1 MVGGAGDD
9 VYVVDNA
16 GDVVVE
22 AAGEGVDL
30 VQSSVTHTLGDN
42 VENLTLTGSGAIN
55 GMGNSLANYI
65 TGNSA
70 ANTLAG
76 GDGND
81 TLDGGTGAD
90 TMTGGVGDD
99 VYVVDNAGDVVVEV
113 SAQFDNNDFNGGSVG
128 STLISG
134 WTVFNGRVMLD
145 GSSVLANWATPP
157 DLSTA
162 PDGGTETSAF
172 SYGTFNTILTNST
185 QYGAGLAVNLSS
197 ELDGVINTP
206 AGGQGGVLHGPAI
219 YSNDAVYLTAGDL
232 ITFDWMAQGGWD
244 AFDVYGYIVNI
255 ATGGTELLLDETGGY
270 QEWQTV
276 SHTIATA
283 GDYKFVFVSGSWDAS
298 TGQAAGASLF
308 IDNVN
313 TAQSVGSSV
322 SGSKGGTDW
331 VQSSIT
337 YTLSSGVE
345 NLTLV
350 GTAAIDAGGNAA
362 ANLITGNSASNTLD
376 GGTGNDTLVGGL
388 GVDSFLFST
397 ALSSINNLDT
407 VLDFQVNADKLLL
420 SQTVFSK
427 FSALSPGQAISDANF
442 VKGTAALDANDY
454 LIYNTATGVLS
465 YDADGSGTAS
475 AAVAFAK
482 IELNGVPPPDLS
494 ATDFLV
500 ST

>member
-1 MVGGAGDD
+1 LANYIIGNSAANALDGGAGNDTLDGGAGADTMVGGTGDD

-22 AAGEGVDL
+22 AK
-30 VQSSVTHTLGDN
+30 
-42 VENLTLTGSGAIN
+42 
-55 GMGNSLANYI
+55 
-65 TGNSA
+65 
-70 ANTLAG
+70 
-76 GDGND
+76 
-81 TLDGGTGAD
+81 
-90 TMTGGVGDD
+90 
-99 VYVVDNAGDVVVEV
+99 
-113 SAQFDNNDFNGGSVG
+113 AQFDNNDFNGGSVG

-134 WTVFNGRVMLD
+134 WTVFNGRVILD
-145 GSSVLANWATPP
+145 GSSVLADWATPR

-162 PDGGTETSAF
+162 PDGGTETSTY
-172 SYGTFNTILTNST
+172 SYGNFNTTLTNST
-185 QYGAGLAVNLSS
+185 QYGAGLAVNLTSS
-197 ELDGVINTP
+197 LGGVANTP

-219 YSNDAVYLTAGDL
+219 FSNSSVSLSAGDL
-232 ITFDWMAQGGWD
+232 ITFDWMAQGGSD
-244 AFDVYGYIVNI
+244 AFDVYGYIVNV
-255 ATGGTELLLDETGGY
+255 ATGDTEVLLDETGASANDSRP
-270 QEWQTV
+270 WQTV
-276 SHTIATA
+276 SHSVVNA
-283 GDYKFVFVSGSWDAS
+283 GDYKFVFVSGSWDA
-298 TGQAAGASLF
+298 THGQAAGASLY
-308 IDNVN
+308 IDNVI
-313 TAQSVGSSV
+313 TAQPV
-322 SGSKGGTDW
+322 SIVASGLQGGTDW

-407 VLDFQVNADKLLL
+407 ALDFQVGTDKLLL

-442 VKGTAALDANDY
+442 VKGTAALDAEDY
-454 LIYNTATGVLS
+454 LIYDTATGVLS

-475 AAVAFAK
+475 AAAAFAK
-482 IELNGVPPPDLS
+482 IELNGVPPADLS
-494 ATDFLV
+494 ATDFII
-500 ST
+500 SA